1 MYILITLD
9 LIHVI
14 NQHQVLQLITVVWSW
29 KLDKKLL
36 TFHQTSHEWTADIHS
51 TPGKK
56 KRIPGWKVSHW
67 FPSFLRVYAR
77 LFPSRLIIKTVSMST
92 QERRALI
99 KDPITL
105 NWEQWKYS
113 INDGV
118 CVCVK
123 LEEAE
128 AEALRWFLWCHK
140 QIFVLWS
147 PQAER
152 EMTVVK
158 VSDQFPSPFTSSWPC
173 HFGSDREQT
182 GAEWQALQVNMNLF
196 QSRLFHPLTR

>member
-1 MYILITLD
+1 MNELLIST
-9 LIHVI
+9 
-14 NQHQVLQLITVVWSW
+14 QLQ
-29 KLDKKLL
+29 
-36 TFHQTSHEWTADIHS
+36 E
-51 TPGKK
+51 KK

-118 CVCVK
+118 CVK
-123 LEEAE
+123 LEE

-152 EMTVVK
+152 ERWRWLKCQTNFRPPSRRRDPITLARTGSRQGP
-158 VSDQFPSPFTSSWPC
+158 SDKHFKLIWIYFNHVCFIPSPDKTPEFILLHLRSHGLMKSKGPKFYC
-173 HFGSDREQT
+173 
-182 GAEWQALQVNMNLF
+182 
-196 QSRLFHPLTR
+196 

>member
-1 MYILITLD
+1 MNELLIST
-9 LIHVI
+9 
-14 NQHQVLQLITVVWSW
+14 QLQ
-29 KLDKKLL
+29 
-36 TFHQTSHEWTADIHS
+36 E
-51 TPGKK
+51 K

-118 CVCVK
+118 CVCVWSWKKQKQKPCGDFFGVISRFSFSGPRRLRERWRWLKCQTNFRPPSRRRDPVTLARTGSRQGPSDKHFK
-123 LEEAE
+123 LI
-128 AEALRWFLWCHK
+128 WIYFNHVCF
-140 QIFVLWS
+140 I
-147 PQAER
+147 
-152 EMTVVK
+152 
-158 VSDQFPSPFTSSWPC
+158 PSPDKTPEFILLHLRSHGLMKSKGPKFTC
-173 HFGSDREQT
+173 
-182 GAEWQALQVNMNLF
+182 
-196 QSRLFHPLTR
+196 